1 MMPRII
7 FIAFKL
13 LLCLSVTSV
22 AQAQPAAPSAPSSAS
37 GSYTVTYA
45 LNSNP
50 LVTVI
55 LQELAPGGTWMT
67 ISDANSNGSVT
78 LSRTPGTYK
87 YRILEVTRV
96 GPPQYFAIAFSS
108 EITVV
113 VYNGPAPTFDEIEDQ
128 LGYTFT
134 LRSGH
139 IDNDGNLDLFVQ
151 RTSGDPD
158 NGVLAE
164 AILKGQPDGTYTR
177 FLPTQSQLAQAA
189 NWVPIQAEYE
199 IGDFNLDEVADL
211 TIAGLPNNAVQHMLI
226 SSGEFFDR
234 NAQAVF
240 PLTAEREMFYRDMAA
255 WLTDPAHFA
264 NAILPTV
271 PGYNIRIVFQ
281 IEYCYFYGSF
291 PGCYAYD
298 FEIFNEDFTLA
309 DLGLDG
315 HLGKHSKT
323 SPGGVSGTSAGA
335 YISSDVHNAVA
346 PTLSQYGIAD
356 LRGTVAD
363 KQTAVDKHQAAM
375 SKITGPQTLVC
386 FYFCG
391 YAIDIGYSDFVIYS
405 WYDVWTPITM
415 GGGFDAANYSK
426 HAYDITQIFADVVT
440 NGESAVTDAE
450 WQQVA
455 GILTQVAVPGTIPD
469 TWPQDDSQTRDKK
482 KLGLWGRLWLGVWA
496 IIGADVL
503 NDVLRDYRWLYHF
516 TSEGGRIGIAASGV
530 IKNLANPG
538 GPVFLT
544 HMAYPTGEMAEELL
558 ALCGAPVVGYY
569 AVRLNVLAASIILP
583 VQSKTCE
590 PDTAQ
595 AGTYRQGGGWE
606 QTAPSPVNALPLR
619 WFDVPRTF

>member
-1 MMPRII
+1 
-7 FIAFKL
+7 
-13 LLCLSVTSV
+13 
-22 AQAQPAAPSAPSSAS
+22 
-37 GSYTVTYA
+37 
-45 LNSNP
+45 
-50 LVTVI
+50 
-55 LQELAPGGTWMT
+55 
-67 ISDANSNGSVT
+67 
-78 LSRTPGTYK
+78 
-87 YRILEVTRV
+87 
-96 GPPQYFAIAFSS
+96 
-108 EITVV
+108 
-113 VYNGPAPTFDEIEDQ
+113 
-128 LGYTFT
+128 
-134 LRSGH
+134 
-139 IDNDGNLDLFVQ
+139 
-151 RTSGDPD
+151 
-158 NGVLAE
+158 
-164 AILKGQPDGTYTR
+164 
-177 FLPTQSQLAQAA
+177 
-189 NWVPIQAEYE
+189 
-199 IGDFNLDEVADL
+199 
-211 TIAGLPNNAVQHMLI
+211 
-226 SSGEFFDR
+226 
-234 NAQAVF
+234 
-240 PLTAEREMFYRDMAA
+240 MFYRDMAA

-375 SKITGPQTLVC
+375 SKLTGPQTLVC

-496 IIGADVL
+496 IIGADAL
-503 NDVLRDYRWLYHF
+503 NDVLRDFRWLYHY
-516 TSEGGRIGIAASGV
+516 TGQTGWDAIAASGQIINPSV
-530 IKNLANPG
+530 PG
-538 GPVFLT
+538 GPVFFT
-544 HMAYPTGEMAEELL
+544 YVVYPTGEMAEELL
-558 ALCGAPVVGYY
+558 ALCGEPVLGYY
-569 AVRLNVLAASIILP
+569 AVRLNVAAAGIILP
-583 VQSKTCE
+583 VQPKTCPE
-590 PDTAQ
+590 DSFQ
-595 AGTYRQGGGWE
+595 AGTHRRGGGWE
-606 QTAPSPVNALPLR
+606 QTAPSPVNATPIVR
-619 WFDVPRTF
+619 YRIPRTFNSP